1 MRLSLTTAL
10 LTTILAA
17 PSLSAQALDQTMV
30 PRGRLRLQASPIF
43 WSWDTRF
50 GRAADGSESTERLG
64 DDLTDPTG
72 LALFPG
78 IPTLTQ
84 IVRQVTGDGAYDP
97 VLGPTDG
104 RITQEMTRIEFGG
117 DIGVFDW
124 LTIGA
129 VVPWVRNRTAVD
141 LIFRPDTING
151 NLGLNP
157 TITDPGGVNAFLV
170 STMSADAAAQ
180 SNATS
185 MCSGGPSAPCTSAQ
199 ALATRT
205 SGLNSSLQAAYAAS
219 PFFPLVGTTEGTAL
233 AQVATTLSADL
244 TAAGLPGLSAL
255 TLANETLAAD
265 GLALLPTVAGAN
277 IDALLPLQTRKGL
290 WAVGD
295 VEVSARLRLL
305 DNLTPS
311 PGAPEPGF
319 GYRVTGSFLARLA
332 TGTQEDPDVLL
343 DIGTGDRQMDLQGGL
358 AAQVRLGGR
367 IGLAVSGYYAS
378 QGSTTLVKRVAPPE
392 LAMPPA
398 ATRREVKWQPGTF
411 VGFDL
416 SPALHLSST
425 LTLAG
430 EYRFFQKRR
439 DSFELVSPDQTLD
452 PVVLALESGVKIHQ
466 VGGGLRYDTVEP
478 WLRGDASRPIEL
490 HLRLLHSLKGSGG
503 QTPESTRIEAGI
515 RLFRRF
521 WGPN

>member
-10 LTTILAA
+10 LATVLAA
-17 PSLSAQALDQTMV
+17 PSLGAQALDQTMV
-30 PRGRLRLQASPIF
+30 PRGRLRLQASPIS

-50 GRAADGSESTERLG
+50 GRAVDGSESTERLG

-72 LALFPG
+72 LSLFPG

-84 IVRQVTGDGAYDP
+84 MVREITGDAAYDP

-104 RITQEMTRIEFGG
+104 RITQEMNRIEFGG

-157 TITDPGGVNAFLV
+157 TITDPGGVDAFLG
-170 STMSADAAAQ
+170 STVSADAAAQ

-185 MCSGGPSAPCTSAQ
+185 MCAGGAS
-199 ALATRT
+199 
-205 SGLNSSLQAAYAAS
+205 AAS
-219 PFFPLVGTTEGTAL
+219 PFFPLVGTTGGTAL
-233 AQVATTLSADL
+233 EQIVTTLSTDL

-255 TLANETLAAD
+255 TLANETLTAD
-265 GLALLPTVAGAN
+265 GLALLPTLPGAG
-277 IDALLPLQTRKGL
+277 IDALLPLQTRRGL

-295 VEVSARLRLL
+295 VEVSARIRLL

-311 PGAPEPGF
+311 AGEPEPGF

-343 DIGTGDRQMDLQGGL
+343 DIGTGDQQMDLQGGL
-358 AAQVRLGGR
+358 AAQVRFGGQ

-378 QGSTTLVKRVAPPE
+378 QGSTTLLKRVASPE
-392 LAMPPA
+392 LVMPSA
-398 ATRREVKWQPGTF
+398 ATRREVRWQPGTF
-411 VGFDL
+411 VGFDA

-439 DSFELVSPDQTLD
+439 DSFELVRPDPALD
-452 PVVLALESGVKIHQ
+452 PVVLELESGVTIHQ

-478 WLRGDASRPIEL
+478 WLRGEASRPLEL
-490 HLRLLHSLKGSGG
+490 HLRLLHSLKGGGG
-503 QTPESTRIEAGI
+503 QTPNSTRIEAGI